1 MKKWDI
7 ELVLEHQP
15 SGFARQIMM
24 IGHPAESMINV
35 IQTLFA
41 NMIELNDDVE
51 ITHLEIKE
59 NNGSSLLP

>member
-15 SGFARQIMM
+15 TGFARQIMM
-24 IGHPAESMINV
+24 IGHPAKSMLEV
-35 IQTLFA
+35 IQVLFA
-41 NMIELNDDVE
+41 NMTDLDDDVV

-59 NNGSSLLP
+59 NNGNSLLS

>member
-24 IGHPAESMINV
+24 IGHPAKTMFEV
-35 IQTLFA
+35 VQVLFD
-41 NMIELNDDVE
+41 NMTNLDDDVA

-59 NNGSSLLP
+59 NNGNSILS